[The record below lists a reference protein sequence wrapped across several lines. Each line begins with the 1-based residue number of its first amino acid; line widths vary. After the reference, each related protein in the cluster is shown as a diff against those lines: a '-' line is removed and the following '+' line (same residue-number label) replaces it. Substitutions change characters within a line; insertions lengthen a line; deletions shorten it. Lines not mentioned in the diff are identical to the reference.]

1 MTAPIHL
8 NNNQIIDL
16 APAAG
21 SFEPMD
27 GVSSKYS
34 FVPTM
39 TAVDLLRDAG
49 WFPIDAT
56 QSSVRIAK
64 REGYQKHMI
73 RFAKNGLS
81 FDGERVDLVLYNSH
95 DRGCAFR
102 LIASVWRKIC
112 GNGLMVSSKFANF
125 SHKHIGFKP
134 EDFIHSAGEIA
145 SSAGIIA
152 DRVDE
157 MKVIEMTP
165 DERNVFAQTALGLVY
180 GAGSKSWEELENAIK
195 EAPIRPDQLLHERRY
210 DDKGKDLWTLF
221 NLCQENICR
230 GGLKGRKV
238 NSSGRIRNVTTRPVK
253 ALDRNI
259 KLNQALWFLTE
270 KMAELKQQDT
280 ALVVN
285 G

>member
-34 FVPTM
+34 FIPTM

-56 QSSVRIAK
+56 QSSVRIAA

-102 LIASVWRKIC
+102 LIASVWRKW
-112 GNGLMVSSKFANF
+112 GAPHFLHYVERYKMVSNDSNPAKQLDR
-125 SHKHIGFKP
+125 SS
-134 EDFIHSAGEIA
+134 IHS
-145 SSAGIIA
+145 
-152 DRVDE
+152 
-157 MKVIEMTP
+157 P
-165 DERNVFAQTALGLVY
+165 FY
-180 GAGSKSWEELENAIK
+180 
-195 EAPIRPDQLLHERRY
+195 
-210 DDKGKDLWTLF
+210 
-221 NLCQENICR
+221 C
-230 GGLKGRKV
+230 
-238 NSSGRIRNVTTRPVK
+238 
-253 ALDRNI
+253 
-259 KLNQALWFLTE
+259 
-270 KMAELKQQDT
+270 
-280 ALVVN
+280 
-285 G
+285 